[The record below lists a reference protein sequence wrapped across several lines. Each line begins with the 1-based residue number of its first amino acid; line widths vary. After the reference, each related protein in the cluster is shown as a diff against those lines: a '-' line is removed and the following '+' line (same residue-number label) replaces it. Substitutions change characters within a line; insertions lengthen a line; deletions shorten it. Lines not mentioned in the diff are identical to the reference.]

1 MAFVSCLLLLS
12 ACSTTLQR
20 IPFPT
25 PPQELMEPAP
35 ELQTMP
41 ADKVSLSQ
49 AETVIS
55 TNYGLYHELKVKY
68 EAWQNWAK
76 QQKDANP

>member
-1 MAFVSCLLLLS
+1 
-12 ACSTTLQR
+12 
-20 IPFPT
+20 
-25 PPQELMEPAP
+25 MEPAP
-35 ELQTMP
+35 DLQTLP
-41 ADKVSLSQ
+41 VDKVSLSQ